1 MFSQI
6 VNRSKRS
13 LSEKLWKLGKLNHVA
28 HATPNLQKS
37 ADFYKNALGA
47 TVSAAEDLP
56 AHGVTTVFVELD
68 NTKIELLYPLGEKS
82 PIQSFLDKNP
92 AGGLHHICIEVDDIT
107 AAVDSVKEAGIRPL
121 GKEPKIGAHNKPVM
135 FLHPKDCGG
144 VLVELEQ
151 A

>member
-1 MFSQI
+1 MNTGVKSA
-6 VNRSKRS
+6 VWN
-13 LSEKLWKLGKLNHVA
+13 LGKLNHVA
-28 HATPNLQKS
+28 HAVPDLKASTAFYRYVLQAK
-37 ADFYKNALGA
+37 
-47 TVSAAEDLP
+47 VSGEEDLP

-68 NTKIELLYPLGEKS
+68 NTKIELLHPFGKNS
-82 PIQSFLDKNP
+82 PIAGFLKKNP
-92 AGGLHHICIEVDDIT
+92 MGGMHHICIEVDDIN
-107 AAVDSVKEAGIRPL
+107 AAVAQVKAAGVRPL